1 MFCKHFVVLINLFF
15 IDLIWIFQS
24 WMEKAPDE
32 NLSLP
37 KPNVFIATDLSLK
50 NAQEKVNTQLY
61 IQSIFLLN

>member
-1 MFCKHFVVLINLFF
+1 VVLIHFFSINLT
-15 IDLIWIFQS
+15 WIFQN

-50 NAQEKVNTQLY
+50 CAQEKVKTQLR
-61 IQSIFLLN
+61 IQSIFC